1 MPRQRARAFT
11 LVEILVAVAIL
22 AILLGMIFKPLLM
35 GIEVLSIGRA
45 EREAQST
52 TQQVVDRM
60 AGELR
65 TAVKV
70 YSNLGTFDLPT
81 GSQAGNNSKWHT
93 AQPERISFV
102 PAAVDSR
109 GKVLSPVQPA
119 VDSAGRPMV
128 VTYWVMRSDITQPY
142 DALKNPRRL
151 FRAVSYY
158 APFSETVAGQPLSV
172 TSPDDLYGYAVR
184 RLRLS
189 GGGSLQTFGP
199 TVWPL
204 LFDQNRSFDWLVANT
219 DKSFAAAPANAT
231 QRIMRSP
238 EAQASGTPD
247 AYTHAASMLGISPIT
262 EAGCDVREAQFLP
275 YRLDQEQ
282 LTPNKSFGAYRGT
295 LRRWQEPYQR
305 SSDALWTAPATGV
318 VATSAG
324 PKPLIGMFRVQD
336 VRDGTG
342 PLELNYFLSLDQ
354 DPAAATVGHVI
365 LYRMP
370 LTVGGDAIPVY
381 DVTDYPKRVFG
392 TPPGTAPAGTPAIAS
407 GEMACGINWSTGEVL
422 TTFPQEDI
430 ICPAGDGSNAV
441 VLALNNYD
449 WQGAAPAPP
458 MYAAAGSLPSAVWQ
472 ALPLCTNGNPGNN
485 ALVIDDHYVVNDN
498 GTNRNLWTGYTLSA
512 FRPERL
518 QTGSTGGVFAG
529 LGLTQRQLNMSLVPG
544 SLKVTVEKR
553 DAANLTGPPLATR
566 SYQVVESVAPGAPP
580 ALRPNQCYCDPAS
593 GKLVFYDPQLSGDA
607 IGARDG
613 YNPPQDTDNEQIN
626 GVDVR
631 TVIRVTYEYRNNLP
645 TVAQLLAG
653 NDANRDVLEMTYRSQ
668 ESIVLNLTL
677 DVAADSTHGQT
688 ESVGDPADAT
698 VPTSERP
705 TGARRR
711 VTVQQRLTVG
721 AN

>member
-45 EREAQST
+45 EREAQAT
-52 TQQVVDRM
+52 AQQVVDRM

-81 GSQAGNNSKWHT
+81 GATAGNNSKWHT
-93 AQPERISFV
+93 AQPERVSFV
-102 PAAVDSR
+102 PAAVDNR

-119 VDSAGRPMV
+119 TDSTGRPMV
-128 VTYWVMRSDITQPY
+128 VTYWVMRGDVTQPY
-142 DALKNPRRL
+142 DPMKNPRRV

-158 APFSETVAGQPLSV
+158 QPFSENQGGQTLSV

-184 RLRLS
+184 RLRLT
-189 GGGSLQTFGP
+189 GGGSLQSFGP

-204 LFDQNRSFDWLVANT
+204 LFDQGRAFDWLVANT
-219 DKSFAAAPANAT
+219 DRSYAAAPATAAE
-231 QRIMRSP
+231 RIMRSP
-238 EAQASGTPD
+238 EAQPTGTPD
-247 AYTHAASMLGISPIT
+247 TYTHASAMLGISPIT
-262 EAGCDVREAQFLP
+262 EAGTDVREAQFLP

-282 LTPNKSFGAYRGT
+282 LTPNRSFGAYHGT

-305 SSDALWTAPATGV
+305 TSDALWTAPATGV
-318 VATSAG
+318 VATSTGA
-324 PKPLIGMFRVQD
+324 KPLIGMFRVQD
-336 VRDGTG
+336 VRDGAG

-354 DPAAATVGHVI
+354 DPASLTVGHVI

-370 LTVGGDAIPVY
+370 TAVGGVAIPVY

-392 TPPGTAPAGTPAIAS
+392 TAPGTAPAGSPAVGS
-407 GEMACGINWSTGEVL
+407 GEMACGIDWSTGEVL
-422 TTFPQEDI
+422 TTFPQEDF
-430 ICPAGDGSNAV
+430 ICPSGDGSNAAV
-441 VLALNNYD
+441 VALNNHD
-449 WQGAAPAPP
+449 HQGTVPAPP
-458 MYAAAGSLPSAVWQ
+458 LFAAGSPAPAAVWQ
-472 ALPLCTNGNPGNN
+472 SLPLCQGGNAGSNGF
-485 ALVIDDHYVVNDN
+485 VIDDHYVVNDN
-498 GTNRNLWTGYTLSA
+498 GTNRSVWTGYTLSA

-518 QTGSTGGVFAG
+518 QTGA
-529 LGLTQRQLNMSLVPG
+529 LGLPNLSLAQINMSLVLG
-544 SLKVTVEKR
+544 SLHVVVEKR
-553 DAANLTGPPLATR
+553 PAANLTGQPLASR

-580 ALRPNQCYCDPAS
+580 ALRPFQCYCDPGS

-607 IGARDG
+607 VAARDG
-613 YNPPQDTDNEQIN
+613 YNPPQDTDNEAIG
-626 GVDVR
+626 GVPVR
-631 TVIRVTYEYRNNLP
+631 TVIHVTYEYRNNLP
-645 TVAQLLAG
+645 TVLQMLAG
-653 NDANRDVLEMTYRSQ
+653 NDSNRDVVEMTYRSQ
-668 ESIVLNLTL
+668 ESLVLNLTL
-677 DVAADSTHGQT
+677 DVPADSTHGLT
-688 ESVGDPADAT
+688 EAVGDPADAS

-721 AN
+721 AK